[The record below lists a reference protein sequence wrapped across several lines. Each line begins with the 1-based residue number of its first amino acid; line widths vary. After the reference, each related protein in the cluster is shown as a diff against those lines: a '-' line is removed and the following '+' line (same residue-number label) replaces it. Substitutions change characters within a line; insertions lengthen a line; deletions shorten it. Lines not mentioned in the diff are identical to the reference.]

1 VKRAAILLAMLLIG
15 FARLAAAETP
25 TGLPMDK
32 GLPVLVKVAIGFVD
46 ISAFDENTGYFKA
59 TIDVRQRWEDL
70 RLRGPADELRD
81 PPKIY
86 RGPDAQNELG
96 LIWIPEVE
104 IANQVG
110 EPSRSELGLRVF
122 PDGRVELMR
131 RVTGEF
137 ATAYDVGRFPFGAE
151 KLQVKLAVRNRTAD
165 QAALEFEQDDLDFSR
180 PAAGVSLDG
189 WDLRFVD
196 LDVQPLAGW
205 YGGSHSSL
213 TASLEIIR
221 KPGPIIASIFIPLL
235 ASLLIPLLAIW
246 LNRVEDGVFQIETF
260 ELVNIIIGGLFA
272 VIALNFTVNSVYEV
286 LQSGDNPVN
295 RLFALNYVTLAISL
309 AVNILLFRFRVVERA
324 FGRYVQE
331 QFYLFLVWAIPL
343 LVLTTAVSVI
353 LVALA

>member
-1 VKRAAILLAMLLIG
+1 VKRAFIALAMLAAA
-15 FARLAAAETP
+15 FAQQAAAETS
-25 TGLPMDK
+25 LPMDK
-32 GLPVLVKVAIGFVD
+32 GLPILVKAAVTFVD
-46 ISAFDENTGYFKA
+46 LTDFDENTGNFRA
-59 TIDVRQRWEDL
+59 TVDVRLRWEDL
-70 RLRGPADELRD
+70 RLRRPPEEWRD
-81 PPKIY
+81 PPRVY
-86 RGPDAQNELG
+86 RGAEAPGEVSRIWTPDG
-96 LIWIPEVE
+96 E

-110 EPSRSELGLRVF
+110 PASHSDVGLRIF
-122 PDGRVELMR
+122 PDGRVELMS
-131 RVTGEF
+131 RVSGEF
-137 ATAYDVGRFPFGAE
+137 ATDYDVGRFPFGSE
-151 KLQVKLAVRNRTAD
+151 KLQIKLAMRNQTAD
-165 QAALEFEQDDLDFSR
+165 QVALEFEQDDLDFSH
-180 PAAGVSLDG
+180 PAAAAVLDG

-196 LDVQPLAGW
+196 LGVEPLPGW
-205 YGGSHSSL
+205 YGASHSSL
-213 TASLEIIR
+213 TASLEIVR
-221 KPGPIIASIFIPLL
+221 KSGPVIAAIFIPLL

-272 VIALNFTVNSVYEV
+272 VIALNFTVNSVFEI

>member
-1 VKRAAILLAMLLIG
+1 VTRIVVALALLAMA
-15 FARLAAAETP
+15 FAEQASAQASLP
-25 TGLPMDK
+25 TGK
-32 GLPVLVKVAIGFVD
+32 GLPLLVKVAIAFVD
-46 ISAFDENTGYFKA
+46 ISDFDENTGNFRA
-59 TIDVRQRWEDL
+59 TVDL
-70 RLRGPADELRD
+70 RLRWDDLSLRQPQEEFRD
-81 PPKIY
+81 PPRVY
-86 RGPDAQNELG
+86 RGADALAEASRIWTPDS
-96 LIWIPEVE
+96 E

-110 EPSRSELGLRVF
+110 EASRSELGLRTF

-151 KLQVKLAVRNRTAD
+151 TLQVKLAMRNQTAD
-165 QAALEFEQDDLDFSR
+165 QVMLEFEQDDLDFSR
-180 PAAGVSLDG
+180 PAASAALDG
-189 WDLRFVD
+189 WNLRFVD
-196 LDVQPLAGW
+196 LKVEPLPGW
-205 YGGSHSSL
+205 YGASHSTM

-221 KPGPIIASIFIPLL
+221 KPGPIIAAIFIPLL

-272 VIALNFTVNSVYEV
+272 VIALNFTVNSVYAV
-286 LQSGDNPVN
+286 LQSADNPVN

-309 AVNILLFRFRVVERA
+309 AVNILLFRFGVVERA

-353 LVALA
+353 LVALT